1 MSSDKPEDQTPRYT
15 VAPPG
20 TKHDYG
26 QSRGFTLLGHLF
38 PTRVDGSIIQGEQVA
53 VSPDSTLNNIA
64 QLLAV
69 QKEKDAAELER
80 MKTDLPYFMEKVEAD
95 LIARMEK
102 ILPEGVASIP
112 PGPDQMTILRRLAD
126 AKPGTMRFGRDYRL
140 TVELPREHYRVTSN
154 YSVELLVPLAGTIQ
168 IKYTTGHF
176 KPVPGKLDAI
186 VGDIRKRNGFI
197 TQRQIND
204 ALRGFYVHSRKGKRK
219 RSHALRKRTWY
230 ASTNMRVFETIV
242 LRG

>member
-1 MSSDKPEDQTPRYT
+1 MSPDQPEDETLKYT
-15 VAPPG
+15 IAPPG
-20 TKHDYG
+20 TKHDYS
-26 QSRGFTLLGHLF
+26 QTRGHEIFGHLF
-38 PTRVDGSIIQGEQVA
+38 PTREGGHHVMGQKEV
-53 VSPDSTLNNIA
+53 VPPDSTLNNIA
-64 QLLAV
+64 QLLAI
-69 QKEKDAAELER
+69 QREKDAAQLER

-95 LIARMEK
+95 LIERLQK
-102 ILPEGVASIP
+102 ILPEGVPSIP
-112 PGPDQMTILRRLAD
+112 PGPDQMTILRRLAE

-140 TVELPREHYRVTSN
+140 TVELPRECYRVTSN

-176 KPVPGKLDAI
+176 KPVQGKLDAI